1 MQKEIWPL
9 LQRTCARNDGQR
21 LQLAISALE
30 SSLEI
35 ERLGAIYSLE
45 TLAKNGERREYELD
59 AWSESRVGYEA
70 FGTELLVE
78 VLTALVRRHSQIEGA
93 ISPEVQAALT
103 VLGRTKIR
111 RSTPIDLH
119 GISLREAYLPF
130 ASLGG
135 AFLYDCDF
143 EGSIFCNANLSGAW
157 LWRAN
162 LKRVNFD
169 GADLRG
175 ADITGATGVTIAQV
189 EAAVF
194 DENTRWP
201 TFE

>member
-1 MQKEIWPL
+1 MQNEIWPL
-9 LQRTCARNDGQR
+9 LQRTCARNDGNR
-21 LQLAISALE
+21 LQLAINALE
-30 SSLEI
+30 SSFEI
-35 ERLGAIYSLE
+35 ERLGAIFSLE
-45 TLAKNGERREYELD
+45 TLAKQGKRRERELD
-59 AWSESRVGYEA
+59 AWSESSIGYEP
-70 FGTELLVE
+70 FGTELLGE
-78 VLTALVRRHSQIEGA
+78 VLTALVRRYSQTVGP

-103 VLGRTKIR
+103 VLGRTQISS
-111 RSTPIDLH
+111 STPIDLH
-119 GISLREAYLPF
+119 AISLREAYLPF
-130 ASLGG
+130 AKLSG

-175 ADITGATGVTIAQV
+175 TDLTGAKGVTIPQV
-189 EAAVF
+189 EAAIF
-194 DENTRWP
+194 DDNTRWP